1 MSYDYSENILIQQS
15 AGEVLEKRLGWNVVF
30 AYNTERLG
38 GNGTLGRLDYREIL
52 LKRYVKQALFALN
65 PWMTDSYAAAA
76 IRKLETVSTLESLL
90 QANESMYGYIRDGVP
105 VDFRKPDGG
114 TEPRRALLIN
124 FTEPEKNHFLAVKE
138 MKIHGVRYNRRTDIV
153 GFVNGLPLLFVEL
166 KKQNVDVRQA
176 YQDNY
181 TDYLQTIPQLFW
193 YNAFLILSNGL
204 EAKVGTLG
212 SKYEFFHEWKR
223 LKEDEEGAVDLE
235 TMLLGICRKENFI
248 DLLENFL
255 LFDHSDGR
263 TVKILARNHQYLGV
277 NEAVQAYADRKLRD
291 GKLGVFWHT
300 QGSGKS
306 YSMVFLARKI
316 KRKFAGS
323 PTIVVLTDRDELN
336 KQISD
341 TFEACGCLNGVPA
354 KTFMPK
360 NSSELYRMLEGNP
373 SYIFTLIHKFNRAV
387 VPPLHPDH
395 DVILMSD
402 EAHRTQN
409 GIFADNMVKLLPTAS
424 RIGFTGT
431 PLFSYD
437 SITKRTFGGYISVY
451 DFKRAV
457 DDGATVPLYYEN
469 AGERL
474 HLDNPQ
480 INDHL
485 ADLVEQASE
494 DMDGDQRAKLEM
506 EIAKEIHI
514 ITAEQ
519 RLRIVAKDFVKHY
532 SYLWT
537 TGKAMFVCVNKV
549 TCVRMYNF
557 VQEYWQEEIQA
568 LEAQLAAASQQEA
581 QELWRK
587 LDWMKETEMAVVISG
602 EQNEE
607 KHFANWGLDIKPHR
621 EKMVKRELDKEFK
634 DPDNPFRIVFVCA
647 MWLTGFDV
655 KSLSCLY
662 LDKPLKAHTLMQTI
676 ARANRVCEGKT
687 NGLIIDYIG
696 VVDALRQALAD
707 YTASRGQQ
715 RGGNPLPPKE
725 ELAAYI
731 VDLIQKIEDMM
742 QEEGFSLESLVQ
754 ADGFQKLSLARD
766 GANAMSRDDE
776 TRKNFGLLARKLFR
790 LCKYMERDDL
800 DETAWKKRDA
810 ISAIDD
816 LMQQRVFH
824 ADNSALMK
832 QINDVVSQYIE
843 TMPHEEAVQQ
853 SGRYDISHIDFD
865 RLRAEFMKT
874 KRKNLLLRDIKSIVE
889 ERLDRMM
896 AANPH
901 RVNFY
906 DHYQKIIE
914 AYNAKQDRGDIEKTF
929 QDLMDLSQELD
940 EETQRFVREG
950 FENEEELAMYDLLFK
965 DSLTKE
971 EIKQLKSTAK
981 ELLQKVKEAIHQM
994 HNWREKEETKAN
1006 VEKVIR
1012 NVLYMELPHSYD
1024 DQDMEQCRRQVF
1036 SYVYDAYPAA

>member
-15 AGEVLEKRLGWNVVF
+15 AGDVLEQRLGWNVVF

-38 GNGTLGRLDYREIL
+38 ENGTLGRTDYREIL
-52 LKRYVKQALFALN
+52 LKRYVKRALFALN
-65 PWMTDSYAAAA
+65 PWMTEGYAAAA
-76 IRKLETVSTLESLL
+76 IRKLETVSTLESPM
-90 QANESMYGYIRDGVP
+90 QTNERMYGYIRDGVS
-105 VDFRKPDGG
+105 VDFRKPDGS
-114 TEPRRALLIN
+114 TEPRRAALIN
-124 FTEPEKNHFLAVKE
+124 FAEPEKNHFLAVKE
-138 MKIHGVRYNRRTDIV
+138 MKIHGALYRRRTDIV
-153 GFVNGLPLLFVEL
+153 GFVNGLPLLFAEL

-181 TDYLQTIPQLFW
+181 TDYQQTIPQLFW

-204 EAKVGTLG
+204 KAKVGTLG

-223 LKEDEEGAVDLE
+223 LQEDEEGAVDLE

-316 KRKFAGS
+316 RRKFAGS
-323 PTIVVLTDRDELN
+323 PTIVVLTDREELN

-341 TFEACGCLNGVPA
+341 TFEACGCLSGVPA
-354 KTFMPK
+354 KNFMPAT
-360 NSSELYRMLEGNP
+360 SRQLYEMLQGNP
-373 SYIFTLIHKFNRAV
+373 SYIFTLIHKFNQNDV
-387 VPPLHPDH
+387 TPLHPDH

-409 GIFADNMVKLLPTAS
+409 GIFADNMVKLLPDAS

-437 SITKRTFGGYISVY
+437 QITKRTFGGYISVY

-480 INDHL
+480 INDQL
-485 ADLVEQASE
+485 ADLVEQA
-494 DMDGDQRAKLEM
+494 DLDADKKAKLEM
-506 EIAKEIHI
+506 EISKEIHI

-549 TCVRMYNF
+549 TCVRMYHF
-557 VQEYWQEEIQA
+557 VQEYWQEEIRA
-568 LEAQLAAASQQEA
+568 LETQLATASQQEA
-581 QELWRK
+581 QELQRK
-587 LDWMKETEMAVVISG
+587 LNWMRETEMAVVISG
-602 EQNEE
+602 EQNEIQ
-607 KHFANWGLDIKPHR
+607 HFANWGLDIRPHR
-621 EKMVKRELDKEFK
+621 EKMENRKLDKDFK
-634 DPDNPFRIVFVCA
+634 NADHPFRVVFVCA

-676 ARANRVCEGKT
+676 ARANRVYEGKT

-696 VVDALRQALAD
+696 VVGALRQALAD
-707 YTASRGQQ
+707 YTASRGQGQ
-715 RGGNPLPPKE
+715 GGNPLPPKE

-731 VDLIQKIEDMM
+731 VGLIQKIEEMM
-742 QEEGFSLESLVQ
+742 QTERFSLDALVQ
-754 ADGFQKLSLARD
+754 ADGFQKLSLAQD
-766 GANAMSRDDE
+766 GADAMSGNDE
-776 TRKNFGLLARKLFR
+776 TRKSFGLLARKLFR
-790 LCKYMERDDL
+790 LCKYMERNDL
-800 DETAWKKRDA
+800 DESAWKRRDA
-810 ISAIDD
+810 ISAIYD
-816 LMQQRVFH
+816 LMQQRVFR

-832 QINDVVSQYIE
+832 QINDVVSRYIE
-843 TMPHEEAVQQ
+843 PMPHEQAVQQ

-865 RLRAEFMKT
+865 RLRAEFLKI
-874 KRKNLLLRDIKSIVE
+874 KRKNLLLRDLKMIVE
-889 ERLDRMM
+889 ERLDQMISE
-896 AANPH
+896 NPQ

-906 DHYQKIIE
+906 DRYQQIIE
-914 AYNAKQDRGDIEKTF
+914 AYNAKQDRADIEKTF
-929 QDLMDLSQELD
+929 QDLMDLSEELD

-950 FENEEELAMYDLLFK
+950 FDNEEELAMYDLLFK
-965 DSLTKE
+965 DALTKE
-971 EIKQLKSTAK
+971 EIKQLKSTAR
-981 ELLQKVKEAIHQM
+981 ELLQRVKEAIHQM

-1012 NVLYMELPHSYD
+1012 NVLYMELPQSYD
-1024 DQDMEQCRRQVF
+1024 DQAMEQCRKQIF
-1036 SYVYDAYPAA
+1036 TYVYDAYPAA